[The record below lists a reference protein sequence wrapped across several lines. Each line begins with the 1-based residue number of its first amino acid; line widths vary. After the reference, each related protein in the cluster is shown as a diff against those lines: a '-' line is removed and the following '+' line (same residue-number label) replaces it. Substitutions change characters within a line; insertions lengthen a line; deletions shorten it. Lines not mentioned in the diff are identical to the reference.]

1 MTRRRRGSSKKPW
14 KVQAQTGPLALDGWR
29 LLGRRRREEGAR
41 ALMARQA
48 TAYPPTVVLRV
59 VGPGGVVVGSAVG
72 SRAPTAAD

>member
-1 MTRRRRGSSKKPW
+1 MRRRRGNSHKPY
-14 KVQAQTGPLALDGWR
+14 KVQVQTGPLALDGWR

-41 ALMARQA
+41 ALMARQVGE
-48 TAYPPTVVLRV
+48 YPSTVVLRV